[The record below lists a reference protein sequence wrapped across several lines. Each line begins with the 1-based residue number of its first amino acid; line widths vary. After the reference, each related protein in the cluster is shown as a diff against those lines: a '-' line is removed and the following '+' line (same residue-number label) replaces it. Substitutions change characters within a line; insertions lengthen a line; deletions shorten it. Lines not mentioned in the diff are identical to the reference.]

1 MHFEGNVTIHAPKE
15 KVWEYLTSPEFV
27 SQCAPGVQSVE
38 IVVPDKQFRAVA
50 TIGLGSA
57 RVTFQADVEWLEMQI
72 NEYARMKAHGKAP
85 GSGVDVI
92 SEMRLSGQDGATELD
107 WTADVSV
114 VGVIAS
120 TAARLMSGIT
130 RNMTNA
136 FFDCVKSK
144 IES

>member
-1 MHFEGNVTIHAPKE
+1 MEFDGTVTIHAPRE
-15 KVWEYLTSPEFV
+15 KVWQFLTSPEFV

-38 IVVPDKQFRAVA
+38 VLVPDKQFRTVA

-57 RVTFQADVEWLEMQI
+57 RVTFQADVEWLEMQV

-85 GSGVDVI
+85 GSGVDVV
-92 SEMRLSGQDGATELD
+92 SEMRLTSREDDTELN
-107 WTADVSV
+107 WYAEIKV

-120 TAARLMSGIT
+120 TAARLMGGVT

-136 FFDCVKSK
+136 FFECVKSK
-144 IES
+144 IEA